1 MVHMSSITTSTS
13 TTGTAPVSSGPE
25 QLTLLAP
32 SGVSARFQLSHDT
45 RSRGL
50 RHIAEIRQMLAA
62 STSPDTADHHE
73 ARRAA

>member
-1 MVHMSSITTSTS
+1 MVHMSSITVSTT

-45 RSRGL
+45 RARGL

-62 STSPDTADHHE
+62 STSDEAAHHHE
-73 ARRAA
+73 SQRAA